1 MNIID
6 DGSYFI
12 NYNELLDTLQA
23 ACMLQFDNVREH
35 CIKRLTDDLKVEHC
49 LQIWNTSEE
58 LDLHPLCEKAKCKAL
73 IEFDTLKYGDSILLL
88 DIRQLHSYLS
98 NTLLHCDSE
107 MDVFETGMKWWYE
120 YSKKL
125 TLEVRSE
132 IESKYLITIL
142 SCVDFSAVTHAEIRE
157 MSIYPDIKTNSDVL
171 ETLDTFSNSA
181 TVGPFKNVPRRK
193 QLLPCVISS
202 ELIWEPDQN
211 KKQKINETVKAPNI
225 TCYGNVLYHTLI
237 NNLLD
242 ILCL

>member
-1 MNIID
+1 M
-6 DGSYFI
+6 
-12 NYNELLDTLQA
+12 DTLQA

-98 NTLLHCDSE
+98 STLLHCDSE

-157 MSIYPDIKTNSDVL
+157 MSIYPDIKTNSHVL
-171 ETLDTFSNSA
+171 ETLDTFSNSV

-211 KKQKINETVKAPNI
+211 KKQKINETVKSPNI
-225 TCYGNVLYHTLI
+225 TCYGNVLYHALI